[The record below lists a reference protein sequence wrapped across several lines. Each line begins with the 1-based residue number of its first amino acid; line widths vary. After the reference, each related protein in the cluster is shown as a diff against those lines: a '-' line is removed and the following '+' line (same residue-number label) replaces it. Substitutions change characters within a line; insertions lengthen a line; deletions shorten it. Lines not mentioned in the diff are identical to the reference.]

1 MALAVKLASI
11 TTSQPLGGGRSL
23 ILSLSSATF
32 EARDMLYV
40 LRGCLQGLEIAETE
54 ASGRS
59 IWFFGTGCVSGD
71 F

>member
-32 EARDMLYV
+32 EAREMLYG
-40 LRGCLQGLEIAETE
+40 LRGGLVGLEIAETK
-54 ASGRS
+54 ALGLS

>member
-32 EARDMLYV
+32 EAREMLYG
-40 LRGCLQGLEIAETE
+40 LRGGLVALEIEETE
-54 ASGRS
+54 GSGLS
-59 IWFFGTGCVSGD
+59 IWFCGTRCVSGD